1 MKINI
6 IQFPNGF
13 RHKFVVNCFPSLLWF
28 HGLLSVSLVLVLF
41 ACLFVLHQKKNIML
55 ILYSLTS
62 PYGHLSI
69 TDSSFDP
76 RNAKNHTSLPL

>member
-28 HGLLSVSLVLVLF
+28 HCLLSVSLVLVLL
-41 ACLFVLHQKKNIML
+41 ACLFVCFTPEKKHYVDI
-55 ILYSLTS
+55 IQS
-62 PYGHLSI
+62 HLSLR
-69 TDSSFDP
+69 T
-76 RNAKNHTSLPL
+76 PLYNGQFV

>member
-28 HGLLSVSLVLVLF
+28 HCLLSVSLVLVLF
-41 ACLFVLHQKKNIML
+41 ACLFVLHQKKKHYVDI
-55 ILYSLTS
+55 IQS
-62 PYGHLSI
+62 HLSI
-69 TDSSFDP
+69 RT
-76 RNAKNHTSLPL
+76 PLYNGQFV